1 MSKILYA
8 VRCFLDLVLLL
19 FYMTVILLKFIFV
32 SRIGV
37 YMKKAF
43 LLAIATVAAFSTQVQ
58 AADIEAGKAKAATC
72 AACHGANG
80 ISAIPTYPNLAGQK
94 PAYIV
99 QQLKAF
105 KSGERNN
112 AIMKPMATM
121 LTEADMINVAAYY
134 ASLK

>member
-1 MSKILYA
+1 
-8 VRCFLDLVLLL
+8 
-19 FYMTVILLKFIFV
+19 
-32 SRIGV
+32 
-37 YMKKAF
+37 MKKAF
-43 LLAIATVAAFSTQVQ
+43 LLAIAAVAAFSTQVQ

-121 LTEADMINVAAYY
+121 LTDADMINVAAYY

>member
-1 MSKILYA
+1 
-8 VRCFLDLVLLL
+8 
-19 FYMTVILLKFIFV
+19 
-32 SRIGV
+32 
-37 YMKKAF
+37 MKKVF
-43 LLAIATVAAFSTQVQ
+43 LFAIAAVAAFSTQVQ

-121 LTEADMINVAAYY
+121 LTEADMVNVAAYY